1 MGVQN
6 TFFFFLKYEISSLK
20 GRDVWEKK
28 TFLPSNFLQCV
39 EKDNNL
45 GTIEFQTNQQNKSS
59 RCDNDDAIQYSR
71 WIPISKKSLTALQLQ
86 SLTAFVKY
94 YYHSELWLLPTS
106 YTTNGL
112 IISFNL
118 QNNWKKEEKISSVFS
133 IMFIIIVLCMHIKN
147 GKILFQNDD
156 QPLSTYQKKL
166 SELIIK
172 FCLHEVRFI
181 FMV

>member
-1 MGVQN
+1 M
-6 TFFFFLKYEISSLK
+6 
-20 GRDVWEKK
+20 
-28 TFLPSNFLQCV
+28 
-39 EKDNNL
+39 

-112 IISFNL
+112 IISFNI
-118 QNNWKKEEKISSVFS
+118 QNNWKNKKISSVFS

-156 QPLSTYQKKL
+156 QPLSTYQKNCRNWLLSFASMKL
-166 SELIIK
+166 DLSLWFRSGGIRIHYTLMCTK
-172 FCLHEVRFI
+172 LNRLYNQKRAKHFCFAWVFTFEFLCFK
-181 FMV
+181 

>member
-1 MGVQN
+1 MSSETWVRLILSWNHGCPKYRN
-6 TFFFFLKYEISSLK
+6 TFFLFLKYGVSSLQGCLRK
-20 GRDVWEKK
+20 KK
-28 TFLPSNFLQCV
+28 TLPPSNFLQCA

-118 QNNWKKEEKISSVFS
+118 QNNWKK
-133 IMFIIIVLCMHIKN
+133 
-147 GKILFQNDD
+147 
-156 QPLSTYQKKL
+156 
-166 SELIIK
+166 
-172 FCLHEVRFI
+172 
-181 FMV
+181 